1 MVRSRRNSLVQEI
14 AVQPATSELQESTLL
29 DDAYLLENLKKLSIA
44 INATEKSQRQ
54 ETPVISSTTTS
65 NVDKYG
71 QYTTYLEQLD
81 ENLKE
86 YDNILKQTHRISN
99 QLEDSLS
106 QFNGIS
112 DQTSDFIKGTNTL
125 FESRKDL
132 VKMSTT
138 LPSYLSYFDN
148 LAPIVRRLNHANS
161 ANIVRKES
169 FKTMLSNIDKSLFFL
184 DENLDIQEA
193 ENYRIKFKQ
202 CLIRACDL
210 ISKYLI
216 NNLKQIQN
224 EINEK
229 NLMTNKN
236 TRDALLYNK
245 FATISEDFKQNVI
258 VLLQRVT
265 DSKYKR
271 YSDELNSILND
282 TFDQYFQIRH
292 KFLKQIVWL
301 QVDDTIIQDKKF
313 KIIQFIQDNKT
324 YFQQLCNRE
333 YKLFMDFFPNY
344 PICKKKINTWFVKL
358 CDPFYVTVG
367 VKCGRESDINIL
379 CDSLMIF
386 EPYYQFEEDSEEYA
400 RQFEEVQF
408 DKIFSPIVT
417 RIQNR
422 LIQTVKNYTHRE
434 IISYKPSSEAFMIS
448 NKKLKLQD
456 DEDFVKT
463 YMDNFRNNS
472 TTEQNA
478 DNTDATSIAS
488 YYIPLVKGLA
498 LLFKFYEMVNPII
511 FDQLA
516 HHTVHACIMSLKNSY
531 AYITKNEKSDTS
543 ITHDLDIKLFYLR
556 NLLLLRDEIQEFNIK
571 YTLNTKS
578 IEFSGVDSFMKNYKS
593 GTKSLF
599 SLAKDFVPKVVDN
612 MIDARTEL
620 VQELRICIKDFTD
633 SASKDITAGC
643 FVIFTS
649 EAVTT
654 VNQNLTSSVETKIP
668 RIYEQ
673 ICNSIEDIAIAQHL
687 IEAIQQNCDELYSEF
702 YDKVVA
708 LGEESK
714 LSRDDVLQLVPPDMF
729 NQSFEILVKKTLESK

>member
-14 AVQPATSELQESTLL
+14 AVQPTTSELQESTLL
-29 DDAYLLENLKKLSIA
+29 DDTYLLENLKKLSIA
-44 INATEKSQRQ
+44 INVTEKKDKQ
-54 ETPVISSTTTS
+54 EVSSSSFDPAST
-65 NVDKYG
+65 VDKYE

-81 ENLKE
+81 DNLRE
-86 YDNILKQTHRISN
+86 YDNILKQTHRITN
-99 QLEDSLS
+99 QLEDSLT

-112 DQTSDFIKGTNTL
+112 DQTSDFIKDTHTL
-125 FESRKDL
+125 YESRKDL
-132 VKMSTT
+132 VKMSTA

-184 DENLDIQEA
+184 DENPDIQEA

-229 NLMTNKN
+229 NVMTNKN

-245 FATISEDFKQNVI
+245 FATISEDFKQNII

-265 DSKYKR
+265 DSRYKR
-271 YSDELNSILND
+271 YRDELNSILND

-301 QVDDTIIQDKKF
+301 QVDDTIIRDKKF
-313 KIIQFIQDNKT
+313 NIIQFIQDNKM
-324 YFQQLCNRE
+324 YVQQLCNRE
-333 YKLFMDFFPNY
+333 YRLFMGFFPNY
-344 PICKKKINTWFVKL
+344 PICKEKVNVWFIKL

-367 VKCGRESDINIL
+367 VKCGRESDIDVL

-408 DKIFSPIVT
+408 DRIFSPIVA
-417 RIQNR
+417 RLQNR
-422 LIQTVKNYTHRE
+422 LIQTVKNYIHRT
-434 IISYKPSSEAFMIS
+434 IISYKPSSESFMIS

-456 DEDFVKT
+456 DEGFVKT
-463 YMDNFRNNS
+463 YIDNFRNNL
-472 TTEQNA
+472 TNDQNA
-478 DNTDATSIAS
+478 GNQDIAVISS
-488 YYIPLVKGLA
+488 YYTPLIKGLA

-516 HHTVHACIMSLKNSY
+516 HHTVHACIISLKNSY
-531 AYITKNEKSDTS
+531 IYITRNEKSDAS
-543 ITHDLDIKLFYLR
+543 ITRALDVKLFYLR

-578 IEFSGVDSFMKNYKS
+578 IEFSGVESFMKNYKS

-612 MIDARTEL
+612 MVDARTEL
-620 VQELRICIKDFTD
+620 VQELRVCITDFTE
-633 SASKDITAGC
+633 SASKDITSGC
-643 FVIFTS
+643 FETFTS

-654 VNQNLTSSVETKIP
+654 VNQNLTSNIETKIP

-673 ICNSIEDIAIAQHL
+673 IRHSIDDTGISQHL
-687 IEAIQQNCDELYSEF
+687 IEAIQQNCSELYSQF
-702 YDKVVA
+702 YDKVVT
-708 LGEESK
+708 LGEGSK
-714 LSRDDVLQLVPPDMF
+714 LSRDDVLQLVPADMF
-729 NQSFEILVKKTLESK
+729 NQSFEIVVKKTLEEK

>member
-14 AVQPATSELQESTLL
+14 AIQPATSELQESTLL
-29 DDAYLLENLKKLSIA
+29 DDTYLLENLKKLSIA
-44 INATEKSQRQ
+44 INVTEKKDTH
-54 ETPVISSTTTS
+54 ETTS
-65 NVDKYG
+65 LPSESDSTVNKYE

-81 ENLKE
+81 DNLKE

-99 QLEDSLS
+99 QLEDSLT

-112 DQTSDFIKGTNTL
+112 DQTSDFIKDTHTL
-125 FESRKDL
+125 YESRKDL
-132 VKMSTT
+132 VKMSTA

-184 DENLDIQEA
+184 DENPDIQEA

-229 NLMTNKN
+229 SVMTNKN

-245 FATISEDFKQNVI
+245 FATISEDFKQNII

-265 DSKYKR
+265 DSRYKR
-271 YSDELNSILND
+271 YKDELNSILND

-301 QVDDTIIQDKKF
+301 QVDDTIIRDKKF
-313 KIIQFIQDNKT
+313 NIIQFIQDNKI
-324 YFQQLCNRE
+324 YVQQLCNRE

-344 PICKKKINTWFVKL
+344 PICKEKINAWFIKL

-367 VKCGRESDINIL
+367 VKCSRESDIDVL

-417 RIQNR
+417 RLQNR
-422 LIQTVKNYTHRE
+422 LIQTVKNYIHRT
-434 IISYKPSSEAFMIS
+434 IISYKPSSESFMIS

-456 DEDFVKT
+456 DEGFVKT
-463 YMDNFRNNS
+463 YIDNFRNNL
-472 TTEQNA
+472 TNDQNTENQ
-478 DNTDATSIAS
+478 DIAAISS
-488 YYIPLVKGLA
+488 YYTPLIKGLA

-516 HHTVHACIMSLKNSY
+516 HHTVHACIISLKNSY
-531 AYITKNEKSDTS
+531 IYITRNEKSDTS
-543 ITHDLDIKLFYLR
+543 ITYDLDVKLFYLR

-578 IEFSGVDSFMKNYKS
+578 IEFSGVESFMKNYKS

-599 SLAKDFVPKVVDN
+599 SLAKDFVPRVVDN

-620 VQELRICIKDFTD
+620 VQELRICIKDFTE
-633 SASKDITAGC
+633 SASKDITSGC
-643 FVIFTS
+643 FETFTS
-649 EAVTT
+649 TAVIT
-654 VNQNLTSSVETKIP
+654 VNQNLTSNIETKIP

-673 ICNSIEDIAIAQHL
+673 ISHSIDDTGISQHL
-687 IEAIQQNCDELYSEF
+687 IQAIQQNCSELYSQF
-702 YDKVVA
+702 YDKVVT

-714 LSRDDVLQLVPPDMF
+714 LSRDDVLQLVPADMF
-729 NQSFEILVKKTLESK
+729 NQSFEILVKKTLEDK